1 MSAADQ
7 MPGSLP
13 NMNANL
19 ALGRLLNPRSVAVI
33 GASDDALRI
42 GGGPSP
48 TCSRRAFRAG

>member
-7 MPGSLP
+7 MPGSLAD
-13 NMNANL
+13 MHADL

-42 GGGPSP
+42 GGRPIAYMRSQGY
-48 TCSRRAFRAG
+48 